1 MVLLFAHFYRYLH
14 NLKIMN
20 ALIKQATIIC
30 SSSPFHHQV
39 KDILVVDGII
49 TAIEDE
55 ISAANTQTITGK
67 NLHLSIGWMDIFADF
82 AEPGDEYRET
92 LESGANAAAA
102 GGFTDVML
110 VPDTV
115 PTVSSKAQIEFL
127 IERAK
132 ALPVSIHPIGSV
144 TKNAE
149 GSVLTEMYDMHN
161 SGAIAFSDGKKS
173 IQQSGI
179 LLKALQY
186 VSAKNAVI
194 IQVPD
199 DSSISEG
206 GLMNEGIMST
216 KLGLP
221 GNPAMAEEIMI
232 ARDIALLNY
241 TESHLHITGVS
252 TKKGIDLI
260 RNAKKEGLQITC
272 SVTPYHPFFCDEDL
286 AEYNTNLKVNPPLRT
301 KEDVTALQNAL
312 RLGDIDCIAS
322 HHSPQCA
329 DDKICEFE
337 YAKNGMITLQ
347 TVYGTLNGIVNDTEL
362 LVKMLTEQN
371 RKIFGLTI
379 PRLDVDALAC
389 ITIFEPDTKYLFKE
403 ESILSKSK
411 NSPFI
416 GKEMRGKV
424 IGIINKNKLVLN
436 N

>member
-1 MVLLFAHFYRYLH
+1 
-14 NLKIMN
+14 MN
-20 ALIKQATIIC
+20 ALIKQATVIC
-30 SSSPFHHQV
+30 SSSPFHRQV

-49 TAIEDE
+49 KAIEDN
-55 ISAANTQTITGK
+55 ISAENTKTIIGN

-82 AEPGDEYRET
+82 AEPGNEHRET

-132 ALPVSIHPIGSV
+132 NLPVNIYPIGSV

-149 GSVLTEMYDMHN
+149 GSALTEMYDMHN
-161 SGAIAFSDGKKS
+161 SGAVAFSDGKKS
-173 IQQSGI
+173 IQQSGL

-194 IQVPD
+194 IQLPD
-199 DSSISEG
+199 DKSISEG
-206 GLMNEGIMST
+206 GLMNEGVMST

-241 TESHLHITGVS
+241 TDSHLHITGVS
-252 TKKGIDLI
+252 TKKSVDLI
-260 RNAKKEGLQITC
+260 NNAKKEGLQITC
-272 SVTPYHPFFCDEDL
+272 SVTPYHLFFGEDDL
-286 AEYNTNLKVNPPLRT
+286 VEYDTNLKVNPPLRI
-301 KEDVTALQNAL
+301 KEDVAALQDAL
-312 RLGDIDCIAS
+312 RLGVIDCIAS

-329 DDKICEFE
+329 DDKVCEFE
-337 YAKNGMITLQ
+337 YAKNGMIGLQ
-347 TVYGTLNGIVNDTEL
+347 TMYGIANPIIKDTEQ
-362 LVKMLTEQN
+362 LVKIFTENN
-371 RKIFGLTI
+371 RNIFSLNI
-379 PRLDVDALAC
+379 PVIELGVTAC
-389 ITIFEPDTKYLFKE
+389 LTIFEPDTNYVFE
-403 ESILSKSK
+403 ENAILSKSK
-411 NSPFI
+411 NSPFV
-416 GKEMRGKV
+416 GKEMNGKV

-436 N
+436 D

>member
-1 MVLLFAHFYRYLH
+1 
-14 NLKIMN
+14 MN

-30 SSSPFHHQV
+30 SSSPFNRQV
-39 KDILVVDGII
+39 KDVLVVDGII
-49 TAIEDE
+49 KTIEDN
-55 ISAANTQTITGK
+55 ISAENIQTITGN

-82 AEPGDEYRET
+82 AEPGNEHRET

-110 VPDTV
+110 VPDTM

-132 ALPVSIHPIGSV
+132 TLPVNIHPIGSV

-149 GSVLTEMYDMHN
+149 GSALTEMYDMQN
-161 SGAIAFSDGKKS
+161 SGAVAFSDGKKS
-173 IQQSGI
+173 IQQSGL

-199 DSSISEG
+199 DKSISEG

-221 GNPAMAEEIMI
+221 GNPAIAEVMMI

-241 TESHLHITGVS
+241 TDSHLHITGVS

-260 RNAKKEGLQITC
+260 NNAKKEGLQITC
-272 SVTPYHPFFCDEDL
+272 SVTPYHLFFSEEDL
-286 AEYNTNLKVNPPLRT
+286 VEYDTNLKVNPPLRT
-301 KEDVTALQNAL
+301 SEDVAALQDAL
-312 RLGDIDCIAS
+312 RNGDIDCIAS

-337 YAKNGMITLQ
+337 YAKNGMIGLQ
-347 TVYGTLNGIVNDTEL
+347 TLYGTVNPILKDTEQ
-362 LVKMLTEQN
+362 LVKIFTENN
-371 RKIFGLTI
+371 RNIFGLKMPVI
-379 PRLDVDALAC
+379 EEGALAC
-389 ITIFEPDTKYLFKE
+389 MTIFEPDSKYIFE
-403 ESILSKSK
+403 ERNILSKSK
-411 NSPFI
+411 NTPFV
-416 GKEMRGKV
+416 GKGMNGKV
-424 IGIINKNKLVLN
+424 IGIINKNKLVVN
-436 N
+436 D

>member
-1 MVLLFAHFYRYLH
+1 
-14 NLKIMN
+14 MN
-20 ALIKQATIIC
+20 ALIKKATIIC
-30 SSSPFHHQV
+30 SSSPFHLQV
-39 KDILVVDGII
+39 KDVLVVDGII
-49 TAIEDE
+49 KAIEDN
-55 ISAANTQTITGK
+55 ISAENNQTVSGN

-82 AEPGDEYRET
+82 AEPGNEHRET

-102 GGFTDVML
+102 GGFTDIML
-110 VPDTV
+110 VPNTV

-127 IERAK
+127 VERAK
-132 ALPVSIHPIGSV
+132 ALPVNIYPIGSV

-149 GSVLTEMYDMHN
+149 GKELTEMYDMRN
-161 SGAIAFSDGKKS
+161 SGAVAFSDGKKS
-173 IQQSGI
+173 IQQSGL

-186 VSAKNAVI
+186 VSAKNDII

-199 DSSISEG
+199 DISISEG

-221 GNPAMAEEIMI
+221 GTPAIAEEMMI

-241 TESHLHITGVS
+241 TDSHLHITGVS

-260 RNAKKEGLQITC
+260 NNAKKEGLQVTC
-272 SVTPYHPFFCDEDL
+272 SVTPYHLFFSEEDL
-286 AEYNTNLKVNPPLRT
+286 VDYDTNLKVNPPLRSR
-301 KEDVTALQNAL
+301 EDVVALEDAL
-312 RLGDIDCIAS
+312 RNGDINCIAS

-347 TVYGTLNGIVNDTEL
+347 TLYGTANAILKDTEL
-362 LVKMLTEQN
+362 LVKILSENN
-371 RKIFGLTI
+371 RNIFKLSIPKIEIDT
-379 PRLDVDALAC
+379 PAC
-389 ITIFEPDTKYLFKE
+389 ITIFEPATNYIFE
-403 ESILSKSK
+403 ENDIISKSK
-411 NSPFI
+411 NSAFI
-416 GKEMRGKV
+416 GKKMEGKV